1 MAHGQ
6 LAEVIFDL
14 ILVGSLSGGYSG
26 IAGVTLDDN
35 IDVFYF
41 PNILRGDFW
50 SAAMHGHNV
59 MFLALTS
66 IALGGISE

>member
-14 ILVGSLSGGYSG
+14 ILVGSLSDGYSG
-26 IAGVTLDDN
+26 IPGVILGDN
-35 IDVFYF
+35 IDVFHF
-41 PNILRGDFW
+41 PNILFGYFW

-59 MFLALTS
+59 VLPTLSS
-66 IALGGISE
+66 IALGVVPE